1 LYFET
6 IIVKYYNM
14 AIEDTR
20 DKILSVANKLFSRF
34 GFHKTSMDEIAK
46 IARKAKGSLYYH
58 FASKED
64 LFKEVVSKE
73 IISLKTQLSIIIED
87 TDLSAS
93 GKMKKYLTKRMEVL
107 NDASNYHETLK
118 ADFFEHFH
126 FIDDLRNEL
135 DEWEKGNLKRII
147 LQGIETKEFAPIKDI
162 DVLLDILIM
171 VLKGLEIPFFLQ
183 NKYEKYIPYSEGL
196 MSILTKGLAP

>member
-1 LYFET
+1 
-6 IIVKYYNM
+6 M
-14 AIEDTR
+14 ALEDTK

-58 FASKED
+58 FASKEE

-73 IISLKTQLSIIIED
+73 MINLKTQLSLIID
-87 TDLSAS
+87 NTDLSAS
-93 GKMKKYLTKRMEVL
+93 GKIKEYLIKRMEVL
-107 NDASNYHETLK
+107 NEAANYHETLK

-126 FIDDLRNEL
+126 FIDELRNEL
-135 DEWEKGNLKRII
+135 DLWEKASLKKII
-147 LQGIETKEFAPIKDI
+147 SQGIKTGEFVEQTDI
-162 DVLLDILIM
+162 DVLLDVYIM

-183 NKYEKYIPYSEGL
+183 DKYVKYSPYFENL
-196 MSILTKGLAP
+196 MNIFTKGLTR

>member
-1 LYFET
+1 
-6 IIVKYYNM
+6 M
-14 AIEDTR
+14 AIDDTR
-20 DKILSVANKLFSRF
+20 DKILSVANKLFSRY
-34 GFHKTSMDEIAK
+34 GFYKTSMDEIAK

-73 IISLKTQLSIIIED
+73 IINLKNQLAIIIED

-93 GKMKKYLTKRMEVL
+93 GKIKKYLIKRMDIL
-107 NDASNYHETLK
+107 NNAANYHETLK
-118 ADFFEHFH
+118 ADFFEHFD

-135 DEWEKGNLKRII
+135 DEWEKENIRII
-147 LQGIETKEFAPIKDI
+147 ITQGITTKEFASIEDM
-162 DVLLDILIM
+162 DVLLDVIIM

-183 NKYEKYIPYSEGL
+183 NKYGKYSPHFENLSG
-196 MSILTKGLAP
+196 ILTKGLAP

>member
-1 LYFET
+1 
-6 IIVKYYNM
+6 M

-64 LFKEVVSKE
+64 LFKEVVSTE
-73 IISLKTQLSIIIED
+73 LINLKSQLSIIIDD

-93 GKMKKYLTKRMEVL
+93 GKMKKYLIKRMEVL
-107 NDASNYHETLK
+107 NDAANYHETLK

-135 DEWEKGNLKRII
+135 DELEKENLKKII
-147 LQGIETKEFAPIKDI
+147 NQGVETGEFMPIADME
-162 DVLLDILIM
+162 VLLDVFIM
-171 VLKGLEIPFFLQ
+171 VMKGLEIPFFLQ
-183 NKYEKYIPYSEGL
+183 DKYTKYAPHFEGL
-196 MSILTKGLAP
+196 MSILTKGLAQ